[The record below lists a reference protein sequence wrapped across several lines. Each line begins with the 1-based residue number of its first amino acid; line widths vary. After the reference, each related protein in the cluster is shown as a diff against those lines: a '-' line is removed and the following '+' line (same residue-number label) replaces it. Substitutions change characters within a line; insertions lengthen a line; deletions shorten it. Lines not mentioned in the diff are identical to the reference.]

1 MTLRLLG
8 PLDLAVGGRSL
19 HLGGP
24 RQQIVLA
31 MLSLNVN
38 SVTSVDQLIEA
49 VWRDDPPPTVRGQI
63 QVCISG
69 LRKLFAEAG
78 YPDAIRTRV
87 PGYALELGASE
98 VDSLRFAGQLTAA
111 KEQIDAGRA
120 VDAVRTLR
128 AALALWSGAALVG
141 VQSELV
147 RRGATALDE
156 KRLAA
161 IEERVRLELK
171 LGWHEELTVELQ
183 ALVGDHPLRERLHGF
198 LMLALYRSGRQA
210 EALGVFRRARTTLIE
225 EVGIEPGQ
233 ELQGLELAILNRDPG
248 LGVPQVDFSSHDVA
262 LSVADPPPEFHRRT
276 LPRQLPAGI
285 SDFTGRVAEIAEIR
299 QVLTRNDDA
308 ELAGHAMQIVAL
320 SGRAGVGK
328 SSLAIRVA
336 HILNEYFADGVLY
349 AELQGSTSPDRAALQ
364 LARFLRALGV
374 SGAAIPDDVGERG
387 ELYRSCLAAKRVLVV
402 LDDVANEDQL
412 LPLLPGSSTCAVIA
426 TSRNRLTGLPGAY
439 HVAVEAFDVAE
450 SVEMLAK
457 VIGGERVRAEETSAT
472 ELCELCDGLP
482 LALRIAAA
490 KLASRT
496 RWPLSRLVHRLR
508 DEVRRLDELEHRGWE
523 LRSSIGL
530 TYENL
535 GEPAKRLFR
544 LLALIRAP
552 DVRSWTAAAL
562 LETDVAAAEEVLESL
577 VDAHVLETV
586 VYPDARGLRY
596 RFHDLIRVYARERL
610 TETEAQAERDAVLVR
625 VLGAWLALA
634 EAAHRKEYG
643 GDYTIIH
650 GNAPRWRPP
659 DADPGD
665 MVGDPMDWWD
675 SERPALVAAV
685 RQAADS
691 GLDELCWDLALT
703 CTTLFESRG
712 YFDDWHEVARVAHDA
727 AQRAGNRIGVAA
739 MLYSIGTLNMFQ
751 SRLAD
756 ADTCFRAAMELF
768 NAAGNEH
775 GSALV
780 LRNSAHVDGI
790 RGDTDAMLAK
800 YDRALMVLRRV
811 DDRIGAAH
819 VMRSQAKHWLSVGD
833 MDQARLLLEQAL
845 EMCRQLGCIRVES
858 QVLHSFADLH
868 VIVGELELARKEL
881 HRVLRIVR
889 DSGDRIGEA
898 HALYGLGIV
907 RYREGRLDSAATT
920 IAHALE
926 LASGSGERLIEAKA
940 LHTLGEIE
948 LAQGDIESGP
958 SHLESARRLFQELGS
973 TVWTAKVLLLLSDF
987 HRKDGDL
994 TMARRESNEALEM
1007 LTADGSAEARR
1018 ILAELPDA
1026 TKKSSVL
1033 LADNAGGKSLS
1044 ANPS

>member
-1 MTLRLLG
+1 MALRLLG

-38 SVTSVDQLIEA
+38 SVTSIDQLIEA
-49 VWRDDPPPTVRGQI
+49 VWQEDPPPTARGQI

-78 YPDAIRTRV
+78 FPDAIRTRV
-87 PGYALELGASE
+87 PGYVLELGANE
-98 VDSLRFAGQLTAA
+98 VDSLRFTGQLAAA
-111 KEQIDAGRA
+111 KEQIDAGRTA
-120 VDAVRTLR
+120 DAVRTLR
-128 AALALWSGAALVG
+128 AALALWNGTALAG
-141 VQSELV
+141 VQSELI

-161 IEERVRLELK
+161 IEDCVRLELK
-171 LGWHEELTVELQ
+171 LGWHEELIVELQ
-183 ALVGDHPLRERLHGF
+183 ALVGEHPLRERLHGF

-210 EALGVFRRARTTLIE
+210 EALGIFRQARTTLIE

-233 ELQGLELAILNRDPG
+233 ELQDLELAILNRDPR
-248 LGVPQVDFSSHDVA
+248 LGVPQVNVVPHDVGPA
-262 LSVADPPPEFHRRT
+262 VAYPPQAYHRRT

-285 SDFTGRVAEIAEIR
+285 SDFTGRVAEIVEIR
-299 QVLTRNDDA
+299 KLLSRNDGA
-308 ELAGHAMQIVAL
+308 ASAGHAMQIVAL
-320 SGRAGVGK
+320 SGRGGVGK
-328 SSLAIRVA
+328 STLAIRVA
-336 HILNEYFADGVLY
+336 HILNDDFEDGVLY
-349 AELQGSTSPDRAALQ
+349 AELQSSTSPDRAAVQ

-402 LDDVANEDQL
+402 LDDVVNEEQV
-412 LPLLPGSSTCAVIA
+412 LPLLPGSPSCAVI
-426 TSRNRLTGLPGAY
+426 TSSRNRLTGLPGAH
-439 HVAVEAFDVAE
+439 HVAVEAFDAAE
-450 SVEMLAK
+450 SVEMLTK
-457 VIGGERVRAEETSAT
+457 IIGTERVRAEETAAT
-472 ELCELCDGLP
+472 ELGELCDGLP

-496 RWPLSRLVHRLR
+496 RWQLGRLVHRLR

-535 GEPAKRLFR
+535 EEPAKRLFR
-544 LLALIRAP
+544 RLAMIQAP

-562 LETDVAAAEEVLESL
+562 LDTDVAVAEDVLESL

-610 TETEAQAERDAVLVR
+610 IETEAQDERDAVLVR

-643 GDYTIIH
+643 GDYTVIH

-659 DADPGD
+659 DADPEEV
-665 MVGDPMDWWD
+665 VGDPMDWWD

-685 RQAADS
+685 RHAAES

-712 YFDDWHEVARVAHDA
+712 YFDDWHEVAQTAHDA
-727 AQRAGNRIGVAA
+727 AHRAGNRTGVAA

-751 SRLAD
+751 SRLAE
-756 ADTCFRAAMELF
+756 ADMCFRAAMDQF
-768 NAAGNEH
+768 DAAGNEH
-775 GSALV
+775 GFALV

-790 RGDTDAMLAK
+790 RGDSDAMVAK
-800 YDRALMVLRRV
+800 YDRALMLLRRV

-833 MDQARLLLEQAL
+833 LDRAQLLLEQAL
-845 EMCRQLGCIRVES
+845 DTCRQLGCIRVEA

-868 VIVGELELARKEL
+868 VLVGELEMARQEL

-889 DSGDRIGEA
+889 DGGDRIGEA
-898 HALYGLGIV
+898 HALYGLGVV

-926 LASGSGERLIEAKA
+926 LASGAGERLIEAKA
-940 LHTLGEIE
+940 CHTLGEIE
-948 LAQGDIESGP
+948 IAQGNTESGP
-958 SHLESARRLFQELGS
+958 NHLEGAKRLFQELGS
-973 TVWTAKVLLLLSDF
+973 GVWTAKSLVLLSDF
-987 HRKDGDL
+987 HRKDGDPL
-994 TMARRESNEALEM
+994 LARQELNEALEI

-1018 ILAELPDA
+1018 VLVELSKQHGLCDP
-1026 TKKSSVL
+1026 V
-1033 LADNAGGKSLS
+1033 NRS
-1044 ANPS
+1044 ASHQ